1 MRNEKLSIS
10 EAFMLMRRLSGDLVV
25 ATNQIEDLEQEINRL
40 KFTIKNKERIIQDKN
55 DEIAM
60 LKHNMNKE
68 GVFNN

>member
-1 MRNEKLSIS
+1 
-10 EAFMLMRRLSGDLVV
+10 MLIGRLSQDLVI
-25 ATNQIEDLEQEINRL
+25 ATNQIEDLEKEINRL